1 MSDATEL
8 KRSLSLPTITFY
20 GVGTIIGAGIYALIG
35 KVGAASGIHLP
46 YAFLL
51 AGVIAAFTALSYA
64 ELSSRFPQSAGA
76 ALYIYEAWKK
86 GWLSQLVGAM
96 VAVTGIVSAAT
107 ISNAFVGY
115 LNLFIELPDAA
126 AIVLIV
132 LLLTL
137 IASWGIQQSAFAV
150 TLITL
155 IEVAGLL
162 FVIYTARH
170 GVATNEWAE
179 VFVLPDVEALLSVA
193 VGGFL
198 AFYAFIGF
206 EDMVNVVEEVKQP
219 RKNLPRAVVLAV
231 AISTLLYFAVSAL
244 AARMLP
250 AGELAASAAPLA
262 DIVVHSGYSPAFI
275 GVISLFA
282 VINGA
287 LVQMIM
293 ASRLLYGMSRKGLA
307 PAFLSKLNRR
317 TQTPIA
323 ATVIIA
329 ALILVLALSLDLTTL
344 AKVTSSIMLVIFLLV
359 NLALLVVKRKTKDE
373 DEAVINYPTAVPI
386 AGALLSFALLA
397 SVAVR

>member
-35 KVGAASGIHLP
+35 KVGAESGIHLP

-51 AGVIAAFTALSYA
+51 AGAIAAFTALSYA

-115 LNLFIELPDAA
+115 LGLFIELPDAA
-126 AIVLIV
+126 AITLII
-132 LLLTL
+132 LLLAL
-137 IASWGIQQSAFAV
+137 VASWGIQQSAFTV

-155 IEVAGLL
+155 IEIGGLL

-170 GVATNEWAE
+170 GVATNEWAD
-179 VFVLPDVEALLSVA
+179 VFTLPDTGALLGVA

-219 RKNLPRAVVLAV
+219 RKNLPRAVILAV
-231 AISTLLYFAVSAL
+231 AISTLLYFTIAAV

-250 AGELAASAAPLA
+250 AEQLAASAAPLA
-262 DIVVHSGYSPAFI
+262 DIVVHSGYSPTFI
-275 GVISLFA
+275 GLISLFA

-293 ASRLLYGMSRKGLA
+293 ASRLLYGMAKKGLA
-307 PAFLSKLNRR
+307 PGFLARLSRR

-329 ALILVLALSLDLTTL
+329 ALILILALSFDLTML
-344 AKVTSSIMLVIFLLV
+344 AKTTSTIMLVIFLFV
-359 NLALLVVKRKTKDE
+359 NLALLVVKRRTKDQDAE
-373 DEAVINYPTAVPI
+373 VVSYPKAVPI

-397 SVAVR
+397 SLAVR